1 MQETVCVIETF
12 YDRTPATIAPK
23 LISLPSLT
31 GITCPGARRVLN
43 AIQWYRSKHA
53 DFGDAR
59 CIPP

>member
-1 MQETVCVIETF
+1 
-12 YDRTPATIAPK
+12 
-23 LISLPSLT
+23 LT
-31 GITCPGARRVLN
+31 GITCPGARRVLD